1 MKRRLKREAV
11 FVPPKVRSL
20 KVAIMSMD
28 LVMQMTITGI
38 TLGLMYALIA
48 IGLTLIFGIMRII
61 QYAHGEMYM
70 LGAYVLYYWY
80 SVLGWPYW
88 LGIIA
93 SAAVIFVFGV
103 VIQILLFRPLHG
115 KNMLY
120 SLAVSMGLIFIISS
134 EGLLVFGTVVR
145 GIPSV
150 IKGGVHIMGA
160 FLTYERL
167 FVSAFA
173 AVILLALWVFLQK
186 TKLGMAMRAVSE
198 DPDTS
203 SLQGINTFRIH
214 YLSFGMGSALAAL
227 AGCLMGTMMSII
239 PTMGFMATMKAFM
252 IVIMGGLGSIPGAL
266 LGGFLIGFIDS
277 FLTTLISADI
287 AYIMGFLAIFTILVF
302 KPSGLFGQA
311 WEE

>member
-1 MKRRLKREAV
+1 M
-11 FVPPKVRSL
+11 
-20 KVAIMSMD
+20 AIMSID

-38 TLGLMYALIA
+38 TLGLMYGLIA

-61 QYAHGEMYM
+61 QYAHGELYM

-93 SAAVIFVFGV
+93 STVVIFVLGV
-103 VIQILLFRPLHG
+103 IIQVLLFRPLHG
-115 KNMLY
+115 KNILY
-120 SLAVSMGLIFIISS
+120 SLAVSMGLIFVISS
-134 EGLLVFGTVVR
+134 GGLLSFGTVVR

-150 IKGGVHIMGA
+150 VTGGIHIMGA
-160 FLTYERL
+160 FLPYERL
-167 FVSAFA
+167 VISAFA
-173 AVILLALWVFLQK
+173 GLVLLILWAFLQK

-214 YLSFGMGSALAAL
+214 YIAFGIGSALAAL
-227 AGCLMGTMMSII
+227 AGCLMGTMMSIV
-239 PTMGFMATMKAFM
+239 PTMGFIATMKAFM

-277 FLTTLISADI
+277 FLTTLISADV